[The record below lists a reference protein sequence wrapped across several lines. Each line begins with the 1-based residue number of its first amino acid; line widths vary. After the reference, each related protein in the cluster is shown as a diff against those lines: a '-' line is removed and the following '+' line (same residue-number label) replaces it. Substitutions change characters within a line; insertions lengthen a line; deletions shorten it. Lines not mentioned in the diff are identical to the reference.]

1 MIPAA
6 VNKYQRRR
14 AVAGPWAL
22 SGNHGRSFDGVV
34 VIPSLAEERSL
45 PETLNS
51 LGANPAHWREKFLVA
66 VVVNNRCDAPQPWL
80 EQNRRTL
87 ALLEEA
93 GSSGFGLNLAWVD
106 ASSAGLELPAGEG
119 VGLARK
125 IGFDLALER
134 LDWRGVPL
142 CASLDADTLS
152 DGNYFEAL
160 ITHFRSCTSVGAV
173 VPFRHRPGATPELD
187 EAITRY
193 ELYLRHY
200 VLGLELARSP
210 YAYHTIGSALACR
223 AEAYVAAGGMN
234 RRQAGEDFYF
244 LQQLAKLGGV
254 EQASGTMVY
263 PAARLSSRTPFGT
276 GPALWRLQ
284 EGDSEAVRFSAR
296 DSFQLLGAFL
306 REMEEVV
313 REDVVEISVR
323 FAPLSPVLAD
333 FLGKCGLE
341 DGLWSRLCRQH
352 RRPDA
357 RLRAFHQWFDALR
370 TRRMISH
377 ICDHHGWWGNAET
390 VIPPLLKN
398 LGLPSSGNADNYL
411 NVLRKYQK
419 SEAGV

>member
-1 MIPAA
+1 MTPAA
-6 VNKYQRRR
+6 VNKYLRRR
-14 AVAGPWAL
+14 AVTGPWAL
-22 SGNHGRSFDGVV
+22 RGNHGRLFDGVV
-34 VIPSLAEERSL
+34 VIPALAEEHSL

-51 LGANPAHWREKFLVA
+51 LGANPARWREKFLVV
-66 VVVNNRCDAPQPWL
+66 VVVNNRCDAPQGWR

-87 ALLEEA
+87 ALLDEVGNA
-93 GSSGFGLNLAWVD
+93 GFGLNLAWID
-106 ASSAGLELPAGEG
+106 ASSTGLELPAGEG

-134 LDWRGVPL
+134 LDWRGDPL
-142 CASLDADTLS
+142 CASLDADTLT
-152 DGNYFEAL
+152 DGHYFEAL
-160 ITHFRSCTSVGAV
+160 ITHFSRGTSAGAV

-234 RRQAGEDFYF
+234 RRLAGEDFYF
-244 LQQLAKLGGV
+244 LQQLAKIGGV
-254 EQASGTMVY
+254 EQVGGTMVY

-276 GPALWRLQ
+276 GPALLRLQ
-284 EGDSEAVRFSAR
+284 EGDLEGMRFSTR
-296 DSFQLLGAFL
+296 ESFQLLGAFL
-306 REMEEVV
+306 RAVEQAVQ
-313 REDVVEISVR
+313 EDVVEITGWL
-323 FAPLSPVLAD
+323 APFSPVPAD
-333 FLGKCGLE
+333 FLGECGL
-341 DGLWSRLCRQH
+341 DRFWGKLYRQH
-352 RRPDA
+352 RCPDA

-377 ICDHHGWWGNAET
+377 ICDHHGWWGTAET
-390 VIPPLLKN
+390 IIPPLLTN
-398 LGLPSSGNADNYL
+398 LGLPSSGNPDNYL
-411 NVLRKYQK
+411 NMLRKYQK